1 MYSAGLSHEETIDL
15 DLYIA
20 TDFVDFMRIHI
31 ATVNGTNLENSYTV
45 SEGLVPFS
53 KFAVIIV

>member
-31 ATVNGTNLENSYTV
+31 ATVNGKNLENSYTV
-45 SEGLVPFS
+45 SEGPVPFM
-53 KFAVIIV
+53 K